1 MYRFPTRHA
10 SCLPRWFRRNEIGRK
25 WRKPWSSKC
34 VCGVSSGACIGA
46 ASAILLGWGAA
57 GVQGAA
63 FVGGIAAVCC
73 TVSIPKVLRKSSTMT
88 LVLSGIIVGGF
99 CGSVMGII
107 KYVADPDTQL
117 QEIVYWQ
124 MGSLAKVNYDTL
136 SYIAPVIVVS
146 IAVILSMR
154 WRMNVLSLGDK
165 EARSLGVNLKVE
177 RGVVIV
183 FATLLTASATCL
195 AGTIGWVGL
204 VVPHLARFLVGA
216 NACRSLPVT
225 CLMAALFM
233 LVIDT
238 IARMTG
244 VEIPLSILTGL
255 IGTPFFVV
263 LLAKQRSVL

>member
-1 MYRFPTRHA
+1 M
-10 SCLPRWFRRNEIGRK
+10 
-25 WRKPWSSKC
+25 
-34 VCGVSSGACIGA
+34 
-46 ASAILLGWGAA
+46 
-57 GVQGAA
+57 
-63 FVGGIAAVCC
+63 CC